1 MFCSLA
7 KSWAMAA
14 YTSPSDIKEVIP
26 QFFTVPEI
34 YENISK
40 LPLTV
45 NDEGESIADVQL
57 PKWSR
62 NSRAL
67 SNDLLR
73 LLESERVSRQIHQWI
88 DLIFGEKSRG
98 HSAMVAKNLFHPL
111 CYAPVNSKSNDE
123 NEESSSDVIEREA
136 NIACIISFGQCPQQ
150 IYKKSHN
157 QLKSPRAWKVLLSY
171 IVNGGTKSMH
181 ICSNWQKLRPE
192 SFTMPPTALFVDN
205 STIITSGQP
214 NASFLP
220 SGQFIFGNEGVI
232 ALSTIHTRGNAI
244 EFIKIKECDSLLTLS
259 SISVSRDGLYFCAAN
274 RDGSIILFRINYTK
288 QEAKKIK
295 TLKMFTAKSE
305 AYSTEFQETDEIT
318 ASAISSEHFLLV
330 ACCGDKLLQFDIGL
344 YIQLPTLKLG
354 FIGKRVEID
363 DFAALIFVCGDKN
376 IAIFSISGELICK
389 NELPG
394 DEFSYITCMAIS
406 KLPEDFETR
415 FFVTGHS
422 DGSVH
427 FWRYDYENSMIIEAG
442 YKNLYSITANSNAPS
457 TLPSSSIM
465 PEPITVIELSPNSQ
479 RLIAASK
486 SNIFCC
492 ECIGSSCTPLKK
504 DIYSFECVNCMCD
517 IRKNALVCSK
527 CGRFVCQKCCTKE
540 MNALKTT
547 ILCAI
552 CQPIVDNTNAE
563 RNS

>member
-1 MFCSLA
+1 M
-7 KSWAMAA
+7 
-14 YTSPSDIKEVIP
+14 
-26 QFFTVPEI
+26 
-34 YENISK
+34 
-40 LPLTV
+40 
-45 NDEGESIADVQL
+45 
-57 PKWSR
+57 
-62 NSRAL
+62 
-67 SNDLLR
+67 
-73 LLESERVSRQIHQWI
+73 
-88 DLIFGEKSRG
+88 
-98 HSAMVAKNLFHPL
+98 
-111 CYAPVNSKSNDE
+111 
-123 NEESSSDVIEREA
+123 
-136 NIACIISFGQCPQQ
+136 
-150 IYKKSHN
+150 
-157 QLKSPRAWKVLLSY
+157 
-171 IVNGGTKSMH
+171 
-181 ICSNWQKLRPE
+181 
-192 SFTMPPTALFVDN
+192 
-205 STIITSGQP
+205 
-214 NASFLP
+214 
-220 SGQFIFGNEGVI
+220 
-232 ALSTIHTRGNAI
+232 
-244 EFIKIKECDSLLTLS
+244 
-259 SISVSRDGLYFCAAN
+259 
-274 RDGSIILFRINYTK
+274 
-288 QEAKKIK
+288 
-295 TLKMFTAKSE
+295 
-305 AYSTEFQETDEIT
+305 
-318 ASAISSEHFLLV
+318 
-330 ACCGDKLLQFDIGL
+330 
-344 YIQLPTLKLG
+344 PTLKLG

-552 CQPIVDNTNAE
+552 CQPIVDNNNAE